1 MNINA
6 LNRLDTL
13 LQQLAIDAKQVDAQN
28 KQDKSHYYLQDKP
41 VFDEKLFPIVS
52 ANFSAY
58 VKYAQSRVV
67 HLKKLLTTNHDEFS
81 DALMVQLEEQILSL
95 ITALKS
101 NDSRHHDSE
110 YQLNRRKRLSAKKQS
125 KVYQKA
131 VKTIMMPSH
140 QLHAKLAETHGFER
154 RLQEMLSTKQM
165 QLDNS
170 KSQDTSAL
178 QMEVLTLHQR
188 LGRCRKAI
196 SDIEKQI
203 EISEK
208 MR

>member
-6 LNRLDTL
+6 LNRLESL
-13 LQQLAIDAKQVDAQN
+13 LEQLAVDAKRVDAEN
-28 KQDKSHYYLQDKP
+28 KQQKSHYYLQDKP

-52 ANFSAY
+52 ANFIAY
-58 VKYAQSRVV
+58 VKYAQERVQ
-67 HLKKLLTTNHDEFS
+67 HLKKLLASNHNEFS
-81 DALMVQLEEQILSL
+81 DALMTQLEEQILSL

-101 NDSRHHDSE
+101 NSSRHHDSE
-110 YQLNRRKRLSAKKQS
+110 YQLNRRKRLSAQKQA

-131 VKTIMMPSH
+131 VKSITMPSH

-154 RLQEMLSTKQM
+154 RLEEMLRIKQE
-165 QLDNS
+165 QLQSS
-170 KSQDTSAL
+170 KNQDTNVL

-203 EISEK
+203 EMSEK